1 MFLRTQLVREWH
13 LLCIGFHERLWE
25 GCLCDEKRM
34 EIYLKMVY
42 HQNKL
47 ANIGLS

>member
-1 MFLRTQLVREWH
+1 MFKRTLLVREWH
-13 LLCIGFHERLWE
+13 QLWIGFHEKLWE
-25 GCLCDEKRM
+25 GCLDEEKRM

-47 ANIGLS
+47 ASVARS